1 MKDASSVQWALIPAA
16 GAGSR
21 MGYLSAL
28 LPKCMYPVAD
38 RPIIHRV
45 VDNARLFGA
54 ERFLVVTH
62 FKEEIVRGYFRDV
75 LIPQLHI
82 EVHFV
87 HQKALTGLAD
97 AIALG
102 RRHIREPFVVILG
115 DDYTVA
121 PDFHNLVDM
130 FQARAEAVVV
140 EGIVWEKDPVK
151 LRHAC
156 CVRRAPSGRILD
168 IVEKPRRPT
177 SSLRGTG
184 IYLFRPEIFEA
195 IAETPVTPVR
205 HEREITETIR
215 RLAREGKAYAE
226 FIRGINLNINTFDD
240 LLLAWNTHF
249 HLEPFLDSFRGQ
261 FRRS

>member
-1 MKDASSVQWALIPAA
+1 MKESFTVRWALIPAA

-45 VDNARLFGA
+45 VDNARLLGA

-62 FKEEIVRGYFRDV
+62 FKEEIVRDYFRQV
-75 LIPQLHI
+75 LVPQLHL
-82 EVHFV
+82 EVHFL

-102 RRHIREPFVVILG
+102 RRYLREPFVVILG

-121 PDFHNLVDM
+121 PDLSNLVEM
-130 FQARAEAVVV
+130 FRTQPEAVVV
-140 EGIVWEKDPVK
+140 EGVVWEKDPVK

-156 CVRRAPSGRILD
+156 CVRRDASGRIVD

-184 IYLFRPEIFEA
+184 IYLFRPAIFEA
-195 IAETPVTPVR
+195 IEETPITPVR

-215 RLAREGKAYAE
+215 RLARRGQAYAE

-249 HLEPFLDSFRGQ
+249 HLEPFLDSFRGN
-261 FRRS
+261 FRRR